1 MEKPKVKS
9 IKRKKHKKQT
19 VWRKI
24 LLKELE
30 LTDLQLFQQTLEANI
45 TNAAFDLEK
54 RRLPKTREYIQ

>member
-1 MEKPKVKS
+1 MEKPKIKS
-9 IKRKKHKKQT
+9 IKRRKRKKQT

-54 RRLPKTREYIQ
+54 RRLPKTREYIK